1 MIINR
6 PTPLILLALVA
17 ACGDGGMGTA
27 NDPAP
32 QAAAPVLDLTHLA
45 NYANPAWP
53 AHIDYRVMRQ
63 DNTPAF
69 NPVTDAGATLG
80 RVLFHDRR
88 LSVNDRI
95 SCASCHQGAEGFTD
109 SRKFSVGFDGAAHT
123 SVHAMRLA
131 NGRFYGLGRG
141 FWDRRAASLEAQSTA
156 AIQSPVE
163 MGFDSAHGGM
173 DSLLAKMRG
182 LPYYPEL
189 FRLAFGA
196 TSITEERIQQAIAQ
210 YVRSI
215 VSLDSK
221 FDKAFADLYD
231 VKLADRG
238 VTAPFPKFTAQE
250 NRGKQLFLLAP
261 PAGGAGCGSCHEVP
275 TFALA
280 SSVAGN
286 GLDAGQ
292 TAIFKAPSLKNVA
305 ITGPYMHDGRFA
317 TLEQVIEHYA
327 SGVQNGPALDYRLR
341 GIDGQPQRLHLSAA
355 DKSALVAFLRTLTD
369 RTLTSDPKFSDPFVP

>member
-1 MIINR
+1 MSITR
-6 PTPLILLALVA
+6 QSLLILLAFVA
-17 ACGDGGMGTA
+17 ACGDGGMGTSSE
-27 NDPAP
+27 PAP
-32 QAAAPVLDLTHLA
+32 QAAAPVLDLAHLA
-45 NYANPAWP
+45 NYADPAWP

-109 SRKFSVGFDGAAHT
+109 QRKFSVGFDGVVHT

-131 NGRFYGLGRG
+131 NGRFYGSGRG

-173 DSLLAKMRG
+173 DSLLAKMAG
-182 LPYYPEL
+182 LSYYPEL
-189 FRLAFGA
+189 FRLAFGG
-196 TSITEERIQQAIAQ
+196 TTITEERIQQAIAQ

-221 FDKAFADLYD
+221 FDRAFADVYD

-250 NRGKQLFLLAP
+250 NRGKLLFLLAP

-275 TFALA
+275 TFALTSSAA
-280 SSVAGN
+280 SN

-317 TLEQVIEHYA
+317 TLQQVVEHYA
-327 SGVQNGPALDYRLR
+327 SGVQDGPALDYRLR
-341 GIDGQPQRLHLSAA
+341 GVDGHPQRLQLSAA
-355 DKSALVAFLRTLTD
+355 DTEALVAFLRTLTD
-369 RTLTSDPKFSDPFVP
+369 RTLNSDPKFSDPFTP